1 LEVQTG
7 PGYSTDPTASGDSMN
22 YLAHLYLAQ
31 PNVESR
37 VGNLLGDFARGVDVS
52 TLPQGIRAGLYN
64 HRAVDAFTDRH
75 PSVSGARTLFSR
87 QRRRFAGVALD
98 VLFDHFL
105 IRHWASFSTADYPAY
120 VAELYDDLNKGH
132 ALMPVQMSLTVNR
145 LTQHDWLNA
154 YASLDQIGRALDRI
168 AARVRFDNRFGGI
181 IEEIRTH
188 ETALERIFLEFFP
201 VLTEHVQRQRL
212 EAPGSALQPG

>member
-1 LEVQTG
+1 
-7 PGYSTDPTASGDSMN
+7 MN
-22 YLAHLYLAQ
+22 HLAHLYLAQ

-75 PSVSGARTLFSR
+75 PSVFRARTLFSS

-105 IRHWASFSTADYPAY
+105 IRHWASFSSVDYPSY
-120 VAELYDDLNKGH
+120 VDGLYEDLNKGQ
-132 ALMPVQMSLTVNR
+132 ALMPVHMSLTINR

-168 AARVRFDNRFGGI
+168 AAQIRFDNLFGGI
-181 IEEIRTH
+181 IAEIRTH
-188 ETALERIFLEFFP
+188 ETALESIFLEFFP
-201 VLTEHVQRQRL
+201 ALIEHVQRQRL
-212 EAPGSALQPG
+212 EAPGGALQPGG